1 MSLKVICIKSSTFVQ
16 TVNNPS
22 VDKPRRFLVV
32 SLNKRKEID
41 YVFSPAA
48 SGVIDEFGNFLD
60 KNMGIQIATKT
71 NKVQAQ

>member
-1 MSLKVICIKSSTFVQ
+1 
-16 TVNNPS
+16 